1 MAHEQLS
8 KTVRTRFLYIS
19 LTQKSAKWLRAS
31 KKSPSLVNLTASLAP
46 RRVLRTNSKT
56 KATQHLHN
64 IVSKP
69 SRSTLECE
77 RRVSNVLGNVTAL
90 SNALAELILA
100 VQSPHLGR
108 NKMPVRIPNLD
119 LSNLGITILLA
130 PKLSASIS
138 LSPLYPSPTNNLPV
152 RYHERFA
159 RQYRYEPPPELP
171 TSPFT
176 CIVFHLSG
184 LNDSSNTFGLY
195 T

>member
-1 MAHEQLS
+1 MCYWVAHVAHEQLS

-90 SNALAELILA
+90 SNALAELILVSNPHTLVETKCRSA
-100 VQSPHLGR
+100 FQIWIYPIWASQFCSPQNCQLQLVFR
-108 NKMPVRIPNLD
+108 LYTQVRRTICP
-119 LSNLGITILLA
+119 SGITNDLHI
-130 PKLSASIS
+130 SIAMNLHQS
-138 LSPLYPSPTNNLPV
+138 FRLRPS
-152 RYHERFA
+152 HA
-159 RQYRYEPPPELP
+159 
-171 TSPFT
+171 
-176 CIVFHLSG
+176 
-184 LNDSSNTFGLY
+184 
-195 T
+195 